1 MNAEAILFTGANG
14 ITLPGMLWT
23 PDGAPRLVLQVA
35 HGMTEHMGRYAG
47 FAAKLNDRGI
57 AVAGFDLRGHGLNAG
72 DPVCATFGEG
82 GWDASLEDM
91 RLFHAELARRFPGIP
106 HFMLGFS
113 LGSFL
118 LRDYLGRC
126 SEDVAGAV
134 IMGTGHQPGL
144 LLAVLLRVIQGEIR
158 RGGFDHSTPRVQ
170 EMSFGNYNRAFAPNK
185 TPFDWLCSDEEQLAL
200 YGGDALCRKEISS
213 GLFYQLVDA
222 MKRTGSRDAY
232 RTWNRQL
239 PVLLLSGSND
249 PVGDCGKGVQRV
261 QSGMTRA
268 GMRDVQMHL
277 LPGARHDLMHELR
290 SGASEEATQIL
301 VNWLLSKA

>member
-1 MNAEAILFTGANG
+1 MNAQAISFTGANG

-82 GWDASLEDM
+82 GWNASLEDM

-144 LLAVLLRVIQGEIR
+144 LLAMLLRVIQGEIR

-277 LPGARHDLMHELR
+277 LPGARHDLLHELR

>member
-1 MNAEAILFTGANG
+1 
-14 ITLPGMLWT
+14 
-23 PDGAPRLVLQVA
+23 
-35 HGMTEHMGRYAG
+35 
-47 FAAKLNDRGI
+47 
-57 AVAGFDLRGHGLNAG
+57 
-72 DPVCATFGEG
+72 
-82 GWDASLEDM
+82 
-91 RLFHAELARRFPGIP
+91 
-106 HFMLGFS
+106 
-113 LGSFL
+113 
-118 LRDYLGRC
+118 
-126 SEDVAGAV
+126 
-134 IMGTGHQPGL
+134 
-144 LLAVLLRVIQGEIR
+144 
-158 RGGFDHSTPRVQ
+158 
-170 EMSFGNYNRAFAPNK
+170 MSFGNYNRAFAPNK